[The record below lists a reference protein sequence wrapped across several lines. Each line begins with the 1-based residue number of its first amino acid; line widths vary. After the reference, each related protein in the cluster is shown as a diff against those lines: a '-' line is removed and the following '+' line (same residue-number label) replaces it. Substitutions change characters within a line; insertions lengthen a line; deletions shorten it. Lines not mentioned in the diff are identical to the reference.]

1 MIASVEPINSGFVIT
16 DPEDPRHQYLL
27 GVKHRFGRF
36 LHSASVSLR
45 QQGEENTVDAVQML
59 VCFFHPVLSPTC
71 TQYVQVK
78 SVRTYML
85 EYGDSRDKYVSF
97 VCYLWR
103 KNELGY
109 SYFNN
114 QEQYTNDKSVAR
126 QYGGQKVWPRAVY
139 IRRARFVLSLCRAHQ
154 LTGRPDIIM
163 QHAYAGTALN
173 VKGVKSKIN
182 SLMTWLNGQCGIM
195 PLYASK
201 LHCLKASSAI
211 TDSQI

>member
-1 MIASVEPINSGFVIT
+1 MIASVDPISSGFVIT
-16 DPEDPRHQYLL
+16 DPEDPRYQYLL

-59 VCFFHPVLSPTC
+59 VCLFHPVLSPTC
-71 TQYVQVK
+71 TQHVQVR

-85 EYGDSRDKYVSF
+85 EYGDSQDRYVSF

-103 KNELGY
+103 KNESWY
-109 SYFNN
+109 SYYNN
-114 QEQYTNDKSVAR
+114 EDQYTNDKSVAR

-139 IRRARFVLSLCRAHQ
+139 VRRARFVFYLCRAHL
-154 LTGRPDIIM
+154 LTVGPDIIM

-173 VKGVKSKIN
+173 VKGVKSKI
-182 SLMTWLNGQCGIM
+182 SSSMTWLNGQYGIM

-201 LHCLKASSAI
+201 LRCLSASPHY
-211 TDSQI
+211 

>member
-1 MIASVEPINSGFVIT
+1 
-16 DPEDPRHQYLL
+16 
-27 GVKHRFGRF
+27 
-36 LHSASVSLR
+36 
-45 QQGEENTVDAVQML
+45 
-59 VCFFHPVLSPTC
+59 
-71 TQYVQVK
+71 
-78 SVRTYML
+78 ML

-97 VCYLWR
+97 VWYLWR
-103 KNELGY
+103 KNEPWY

-139 IRRARFVLSLCRAHQ
+139 IRRARFVFSLCPAHP

-163 QHAYAGTALN
+163 QHVYAGTALN

-182 SLMTWLNGQCGIM
+182 SSMTWLNGQCGIM

-201 LHCLKASSAI
+201 LRCLKASLPI
-211 TDSQI
+211 TDSNLNRSSQLNLEALCNVCLP